1 MHGHELK
8 CEVWLRSCSPL
19 AGGEVAALASLDLR
33 VIRVTWGKH
42 EALRNVAVHSL
53 QCFCFWCSI
62 ANNIHTMTSRFSAPS
77 GDLKWRKDF
86 DTLDDRLHDMHQKD
100 DDGFQ
105 WPKFR
110 RSKALPVFGFCMLL
124 MFIWKMWPA
133 KTAVD
138 WSRYAYVQYATDE
151 HNLCNALMVFEALER
166 HGSKADRVLLHHP
179 EWATKSEG
187 GADHNS
193 EILSR
198 AQRKYGVTLEA
209 VQVLDSRGDVSKAV
223 LNGQPSTWDTSVTK
237 LRAFELTEYDR
248 VIMLDSDITLLDKL
262 DELFL
267 LPKTPMAAPR
277 AYWMKTAPHPQPL
290 TSLLMVL
297 EPNKAEFSA
306 MVDTMRLWHF
316 EDSERNLTGMYDMEL
331 VNNRFASSA
340 LVLPHRP
347 YALLTAEFRNKD
359 HFAYLGTANGP
370 HTAKQAWNAEQVL
383 AEAKL
388 VHFSD
393 WPLPKPW
400 MTWPEEGLL
409 EMQPDCESSRQSCP
423 ERDIWKRLYIDF
435 RERRKNICRTLPI
448 EPPNWME
455 WKIAV
460 GASEGPKES
469 E

>member
-1 MHGHELK
+1 M
-8 CEVWLRSCSPL
+8 
-19 AGGEVAALASLDLR
+19 
-33 VIRVTWGKH
+33 
-42 EALRNVAVHSL
+42 
-53 QCFCFWCSI
+53 
-62 ANNIHTMTSRFSAPS
+62 HTMTSRFSAPS
-77 GDLKWRKDF
+77 GELKWRKDF
-86 DTLDDRLHDMHQKD
+86 DTVDDQLHDMHHRD
-100 DDGFQ
+100 DDGIQ

-110 RSKALPVFGFCMLL
+110 RSKTLPVLGVFVVVLIM
-124 MFIWKMWPA
+124 WKIWPA
-133 KTAVD
+133 KTSLD

-179 EWATKSEG
+179 EWATRAEG
-187 GADHNS
+187 GVDHNS
-193 EILSR
+193 DILTR
-198 AQRKYGVTLEA
+198 AERNYRVKLKA

-237 LRAFELTEYDR
+237 LRAFELTEYER
-248 VIMLDSDITLLDKL
+248 VIMLDSDITLLDKI

-277 AYWMKTAPHPQPL
+277 AYWMNTAPRPQPL

-297 EPNKAEFSA
+297 EPNKAEFST

-316 EDSERNLTGMYDMEL
+316 EDSDRNVTGMYDMEL
-331 VNNRFASSA
+331 VNNRFAPSA

-359 HFAYLGTANGP
+359 HYAYLGTANGP
-370 HTAKQAWNAEQVL
+370 HTVKQAWNAEQVL

-388 VHFSD
+388 IHFSD

-400 MTWPEEGLL
+400 MMWPEEGLL
-409 EMQPDCESSRQSCP
+409 EMQPDCESSRQQCP
-423 ERDIWKRLYIDF
+423 ERDIWKQLYIEF
-435 RERRKNICRTLPI
+435 RERRKKVCRTLPI
-448 EPPNWME
+448 EAPNWME
-455 WKIAV
+455 WKVAV
-460 GASEGPKES
+460 GASEAPQES